1 MWDIHMTLSKDSCPT
16 WIFRHREDSRTLAW
30 EALRD
35 IHMTMSCGVFSW
47 VDSCGTKTH
56 VPHESLDI
64 EKTHEH
70 SHEKPYETFIW
81 LCHVGQRRMRSFFAK
96 ETCFSQKRP
105 VRHCMSHKLRWLCL
119 QTQWDMSL
127 YGTGVPCMTMSTDS
141 VGHGSPVWLSHVGQ
155 RQTWLCNYLFDY
167 VFRNS
172 HTCNPVP

>member
-1 MWDIHMTLSKDSCPT
+1 MSKDSCPT

-70 SHEKPYETFIW
+70 SHEEPCETFIW

-96 ETCFSQKRP
+96 ETCETLHVSQ
-105 VRHCMSHKLRWLCL
+105 VE
-119 QTQWDMSL
+119 
-127 YGTGVPCMTMSTDS
+127 MTVSTDS
-141 VGHGSPVWLSHVGQ
+141 VGHESLWDRSPM
-155 RQTWLCNYLFDY
+155 YDY
-167 VFRNS
+167 VYRLS
-172 HTCNPVP
+172 GTWVSCMTKSCGTKTDMTL